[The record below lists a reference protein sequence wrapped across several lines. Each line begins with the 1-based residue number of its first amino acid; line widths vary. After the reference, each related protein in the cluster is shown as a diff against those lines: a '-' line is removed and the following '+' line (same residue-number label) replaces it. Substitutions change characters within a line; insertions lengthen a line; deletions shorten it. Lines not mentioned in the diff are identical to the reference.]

1 MGSVFGDVTSSLTI
15 DEILNSELVGDENEW
30 SRRLLEF
37 NEGEGDLIYDL
48 SSNQNHGTINGATWI
63 LEGSHLIISGVL
75 DLDLPESG
83 NSGKAVIVQ
92 ALADIPDLSSYGL
105 GVANNGGGSDGI
117 EYNFPAQSLSQGEN
131 LWIIRDAQAYSNYF
145 GAEMW
150 TQMSYVIDESGWGVG
165 QNGDDAV
172 ELFLDGE
179 LVDIFGFVD
188 VDGTGESWE
197 YKDAWA
203 HRNCEARIPSVIFS
217 EDDWSIATPN
227 CTDTDNFG
235 LILHVPIHIGTVNQ
249 PVVWIL

>member
-1 MGSVFGDVTSSLTI
+1 M
-15 DEILNSELVGDENEW
+15 
-30 SRRLLEF
+30 
-37 NEGEGDLIYDL
+37 
-48 SSNQNHGTINGATWI
+48 
-63 LEGSHLIISGVL
+63 
-75 DLDLPESG
+75 
-83 NSGKAVIVQ
+83 
-92 ALADIPDLSSYGL
+92 ADIPDLSSYGL

-227 CTDTDNFG
+227 CTDTDNFFG
-235 LILHVPIHIGTVNQ
+235 LILYVPIHIGTVNQ
-249 PVVWIL
+249 LVVWIL

>member
-1 MGSVFGDVTSSLTI
+1 MVSFWSSSLTI
-15 DEILNSELVGDENEW
+15 DEIQNNDFLNLDENTNGLVANW
-30 SRRLLEF
+30 EF
-37 NEGEGDLIYDL
+37 NSGQGDILYDNTI
-48 SSNQNHGTINGATWI
+48 NQNHGTINGSAWN
-63 LEGSHLIISGVL
+63 LNGSHLIISGVL

-83 NSGKAVIVQ
+83 VSGKAVVVQ

-188 VDGTGESWE
+188 VDGTGESW
-197 YKDAWA
+197 K
-203 HRNCEARIPSVIFS
+203 
-217 EDDWSIATPN
+217 
-227 CTDTDNFG
+227 
-235 LILHVPIHIGTVNQ
+235 
-249 PVVWIL
+249 